1 MFNQN
6 HKLTTSFKL
15 FLQGLTNQTAQ
26 KEFAEMRARS
36 ATAPDIRTAKGN
48 RTDYE
53 NTKLRD
59 KEVSPLKPSRSLTNN
74 RLGKLGLRFNRKS
87 QSDVADDQPTEKKK
101 KKEKILKGHSTSN
114 DLLQNMRVINYELT
128 GKGDFQPPLTQKN

>member
-1 MFNQN
+1 MQ
-6 HKLTTSFKL
+6 L
-15 FLQGLTNQTAQ
+15 FFTPFLGLTNQTSQ

-48 RTDYE
+48 RNDYE

-59 KEVSPLKPSRSLTNN
+59 KDVSPLKPQRSRSLTNN

-87 QSDVADDQPTEKKK
+87 AVEN
-101 KKEKILKGHSTSN
+101 ESTN
-114 DLLQNMRVINYELT
+114 
-128 GKGDFQPPLTQKN
+128 